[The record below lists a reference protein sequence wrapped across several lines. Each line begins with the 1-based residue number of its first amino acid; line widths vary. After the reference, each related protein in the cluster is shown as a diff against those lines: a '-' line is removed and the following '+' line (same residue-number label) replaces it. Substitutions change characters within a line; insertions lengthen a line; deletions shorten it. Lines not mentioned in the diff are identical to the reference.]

1 MCHRRSAQHFF
12 NYIFIYLSGVVAR
25 VEVKGQFVGVCSLHN
40 AGLVDQLRLS
50 SLGSLL
56 TESSPGPVP
65 EAKNLDSDL
74 SYLQSKPVT
83 SRTKSPGVL
92 LLLLLLLLRE
102 GLVL

>member
-1 MCHRRSAQHFF
+1 M
-12 NYIFIYLSGVVAR
+12 
-25 VEVKGQFVGVCSLHN
+25 EVKGQFVGVCSLHN

-50 SLGSLL
+50 GLGSLL

-74 SYLQSKPVT
+74 SCLQSKPVT

-102 GLVL
+102 GLVLWLA